1 VTNFFGSVMKTLHT
15 DSAYTGFLAAHDNET
30 PMSTGDNLDD
40 HFMLKG
46 RAIARRSTIE
56 KVNVSLSK
64 L

>member
-1 VTNFFGSVMKTLHT
+1 MKTLHT